1 VRSLKADLSQ
11 LSSAFEGYKRA
22 HPVPYCDELDQ
33 LKSELRKLRSD
44 FDAYRLAHPEPPVQ
58 WPTTA
63 APVVPVTTT
72 PPPAPVISN
81 TKTVLVAVHM
91 ELSDKQRRQKNVVS
105 GLKPAADVSDT
116 DLFLNTCTDHLNVR
130 PVVIR
135 DKCVQLGRPQPGS
148 VQPLRVVLESDT
160 AAADILRHSRRLR
173 DCADCQGIYINPD
186 LTPSE
191 SQAAFEDRQRRRARA
206 VSSTQQMQLQTAQL
220 SPPAASFVPRQQ
232 DT

>member
-1 VRSLKADLSQ
+1 MQEVRSLKADLSQ

-22 HPVPYCDELDQ
+22 HPVSYCDELDQ

-63 APVVPVTTT
+63 APVVPVTTS
-72 PPPAPVISN
+72 PPPAPVIS
-81 TKTVLVAVHM
+81 TAKTVLVAVHK
-91 ELSDKQRRQKNVVS
+91 ELSDKQRRQKNVIVS

-116 DLFLNTCTDHLNVR
+116 DLFLNICTDHLNVR

-135 DKCVQLGRPQPGS
+135 DKCVRLGRPQPGR

-160 AAADILRHSRRLR
+160 AAADILRH
-173 DCADCQGIYINPD
+173 CAIV
-186 LTPSE
+186 LTVK
-191 SQAAFEDRQRRRARA
+191 AYT
-206 VSSTQQMQLQTAQL
+206 STRT
-220 SPPAASFVPRQQ
+220 
-232 DT
+232 